1 MGAGHGTDPQSRPLY
16 NVQRR
21 DAIFA
26 HLEAAKSL
34 LSALHLKRFVTTFGG
49 ALWFHVMQLM
59 FAFVYAI
66 IEIAAVLGFL
76 EFGFSRKG
84 SPDCKTRT
92 CSSMRKVGAKD

>member
-66 IEIAAVLGFL
+66 IEIAAVWAFWNLV
-76 EFGFSRKG
+76 
-84 SPDCKTRT
+84 SPEKEVQTVRPGL
-92 CSSMRKVGAKD
+92 VQV